1 MTLPPPD
8 ASPAR
13 PIFRR
18 ALRDCLLLLA
28 VLLVTTPVIGWF
40 VSGWPGVWGALVGV
54 ALAAVFSLSTPLVML
69 RTLRSPMMQVTGVV
83 MGTWLVKVVLVIV
96 VLALVRNADWLDPQ
110 VLGIVLLVGVL
121 GSLALDLRAVT
132 DTRLPYVSPQS
143 GPANAA
149 EDQPDE

>member
-1 MTLPPPD
+1 MTIPPPD

-28 VLLVTTPVIGWF
+28 ALAVTAPVVGWF
-40 VSGWPGVWGALVGV
+40 VSGWPGVWGAVVGV
-54 ALAAVFSLSTPLVML
+54 ALAALFSLSTPLVML

-83 MGTWLVKVVLVIV
+83 MGTWLVKVLVVIV
-96 VLALVRNADWLDPQ
+96 VLALVRNVEWLDQQ
-110 VLGIVLLVGVL
+110 VLGVVLLLGVL

-132 DTRLPYVSPQS
+132 DTRIPYVAPES

-149 EDQPDE
+149 EEQPDE